1 MEHSIVDF
9 DWVGILSENKLVI
22 NCFRRIRR
30 IDWKKQTFVWKLE
43 KNLKM
48 QRGCH
53 GNTHECGK
61 SVNIEHYQ
69 ESKFFLSSLFLP
81 VTWH

>member
-30 IDWKKQTFVWKLE
+30 IDWKKQTFVWKRE
-43 KNLKM
+43 K
-48 QRGCH
+48 
-53 GNTHECGK
+53 
-61 SVNIEHYQ
+61 S
-69 ESKFFLSSLFLP
+69 
-81 VTWH
+81 